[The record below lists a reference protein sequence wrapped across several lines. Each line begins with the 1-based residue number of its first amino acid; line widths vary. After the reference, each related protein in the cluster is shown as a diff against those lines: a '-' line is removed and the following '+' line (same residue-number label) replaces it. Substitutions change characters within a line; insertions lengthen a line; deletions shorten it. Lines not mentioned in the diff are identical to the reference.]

1 MNDSAGMTLEIFKD
15 IVENS
20 SKINTAHLQKVV
32 GLTNPISSEKI
43 ESESDGNQEMA
54 LQREKEVS
62 LQKNNVTVDSEE
74 KSDIIPIQTIK
85 NNSFDGKDIAVKT
98 RLDIVQNLVDDVFSS
113 FSLTSIN
120 TTFFGDLVSDLIP
133 SGYVLQKIGVH
144 TFFVKE
150 EKDLNLPSIISFLDK
165 IKQKL
170 LSNSTISVP
179 MVFKRNIEGSIIR
192 SLVLS
197 ERELLEIMKIYPDYQ
212 FGYTDHTKQLDDI
225 KLVIRIGDE
234 NIE

>member
-32 GLTNPISSEKI
+32 GLTNPISSEKT

-98 RLDIVQNLVDDVFSS
+98 RLDIVHMH
-113 FSLTSIN
+113 
-120 TTFFGDLVSDLIP
+120 GDLD
-133 SGYVLQKIGVH
+133 
-144 TFFVKE
+144 
-150 EKDLNLPSIISFLDK
+150 
-165 IKQKL
+165 
-170 LSNSTISVP
+170 
-179 MVFKRNIEGSIIR
+179 RNIAEECI
-192 SLVLS
+192 
-197 ERELLEIMKIYPDYQ
+197 
-212 FGYTDHTKQLDDI
+212 
-225 KLVIRIGDE
+225 
-234 NIE
+234 

>member
-32 GLTNPISSEKI
+32 GLTNPISSEKT

-150 EKDLNLPSIISFLDK
+150 EKI
-165 IKQKL
+165 
-170 LSNSTISVP
+170 
-179 MVFKRNIEGSIIR
+179 
-192 SLVLS
+192 
-197 ERELLEIMKIYPDYQ
+197 
-212 FGYTDHTKQLDDI
+212 
-225 KLVIRIGDE
+225 
-234 NIE
+234 

>member
-15 IVENS
+15 IVGNS

-32 GLTNPISSEKI
+32 GLTNPISSEKT

>member
-32 GLTNPISSEKI
+32 GLTNPISSEKT

>member
-1 MNDSAGMTLEIFKD
+1 M
-15 IVENS
+15 
-20 SKINTAHLQKVV
+20 
-32 GLTNPISSEKI
+32 
-43 ESESDGNQEMA
+43 
-54 LQREKEVS
+54 
-62 LQKNNVTVDSEE
+62 
-74 KSDIIPIQTIK
+74 
-85 NNSFDGKDIAVKT
+85 
-98 RLDIVQNLVDDVFSS
+98 
-113 FSLTSIN
+113 
-120 TTFFGDLVSDLIP
+120 
-133 SGYVLQKIGVH
+133 
-144 TFFVKE
+144 
-150 EKDLNLPSIISFLDK
+150 PSIISFLDK